1 MDDEHRIGSGR
12 TPSDHFGGKVDVKAR
27 ITALMASLPPETQQA
42 IRQLAQID
50 ATQREAILGQL
61 DAKTA
66 STMRMILAF
75 L

>member
-1 MDDEHRIGSGR
+1 MDDELRIGSGR

-42 IRQLAQID
+42 IRQLAQAD
-50 ATQREAILGQL
+50 PGTRKAVL
-61 DAKTA
+61 DKLDKKTA
-66 STMRMILAF
+66 LTMATILAY